1 MNSIALKSPRPA
13 KNRSFAAWPGIGTC
27 ILILGGAASETLADY
42 PETIRPLLSKYCMRC
57 HGAEKQNA
65 QVRFDR
71 VAGFGDDSQQLW
83 TMVHESLVSG
93 EMPPKE
99 EPQPTAA
106 EKQQILTWIVEQ
118 ATEQAA
124 MTAGS
129 QRRMNRREFSAA
141 LQDLTGLPIDFAVGL
156 PEDAKVDGFDT
167 GAVALQD
174 AADSVA
180 QWLDVTRRA
189 VESIRFL
196 EPDRERKIRIDFR
209 EHEFT
214 DYRKFIEQSFGQGT
228 GIFTRSKSLP
238 CKKGIGLFLPTQWT
252 GDRGDS
258 FIAVPAP
265 PDKRAALKM
274 TLRVVAR
281 RPMPGL
287 PMPTLWV
294 KVGGNYIDY
303 RPIGDEPQ
311 TLVYAVRM
319 EDCLIEGDVIKI
331 MLQSFVEVPYAVD
344 GFDND
349 DRSKPEDNIPG
360 GIGVY
365 RPAFDRKVLR
375 TPEEQPV
382 PSIVVESIEVDYDH
396 LAEWPPAHWDSF
408 DRVPSSNSLNRV
420 PNLDSL
426 NRVPN
431 GPRVG
436 NADDAQA
443 VGHAVKRSGSE
454 YRDDDASARRLL
466 ELWMQ
471 RAWRRPVTDDEQE
484 KFFTLYRQLRSNG
497 LSFDEALRAAF
508 QSVLMGG
515 PFRYLA
521 SPSDANPVIAQHA
534 IASRLSFMLVGAPP
548 DRELRELAAAGKLR
562 DPKTLDAQVDR
573 LLADPRSDAFFRP
586 FVTQWLNMNQPITLT
601 MSHFKKQDFRFGR
614 HLKDSMKEETVQY
627 IARLFE
633 DNRPARELVSSDWT
647 MMNDILAVHYGYPNI
662 AGGELRRVEFKPRDD
677 DPRGGGVL
685 GHAGIQ
691 SMLCWMGDNWVI
703 YRGSWTLNHIL
714 DDPPPPPPL
723 EVPELLPFDKANEGK
738 SFRELLVQHQEDS
751 KCSVCHKK
759 MDPLGFAFQNFD
771 LSGRWRNVEHQR
783 YHRAELDGK
792 IEWRGEGD
800 TRPVDAA
807 GTLPRGE
814 RFTSFRECK
823 ELLAEHYQDDI
834 VRGLLKKL
842 TMYGA
847 GRSANA
853 LDMVTIRAIMNE
865 QSDKNYP
872 MRDLLKALVRSRVFL
887 Q

>member
-1 MNSIALKSPRPA
+1 MNLKTKSLTGHAEILPLGSWRA
-13 KNRSFAAWPGIGTC
+13 FAGC
-27 ILILGGAASETLADY
+27 LLILLTTPCAANADY
-42 PETIRPLLSKYCMRC
+42 PETIRPLLTKYCMGC
-57 HGAEKQNA
+57 HGAEEQNA
-65 QVRFDR
+65 QIRFDR

-83 TMVHESLVSG
+83 TMVHEAIISG
-93 EMPPKE
+93 EMPPSGE
-99 EPQPTAA
+99 LQPTAP
-106 EKQQILTWIVEQ
+106 EKQQILTWIIHQ
-118 ATEQAA
+118 ATQQASK
-124 MTAGS
+124 TSGT
-129 QRRMNRREFSAA
+129 QRRLNRREFSAA

-167 GAVALQD
+167 GALALQD

-180 QWLDVTRRA
+180 QWLDITQRA

-196 EPDRERKIRIDFR
+196 EPDRERKISIDFR
-209 EHEFT
+209 EQEFT
-214 DYRKFIEQSFGQGT
+214 DYRKFIEQRFNEGT
-228 GIFTRSKSLP
+228 GIFTRSKNLP
-238 CKKGIGLFLPTQWT
+238 CKKGVGLYLPTQWT
-252 GDRGDS
+252 GDRGNS

-274 TLRVVAR
+274 TLRVVTR

-287 PMPTLWV
+287 PIPTLWV

-303 RPIGDEPQ
+303 RPLGEEPQ

-319 EDCLIEGDVIKI
+319 EDCLVEGDVIKI
-331 MLQSFVEVPYAVD
+331 MLQSFVEVPYAVG
-344 GFDND
+344 GFEND

-375 TPEEQPV
+375 TPDEQPV
-382 PSIVVESIEVDYDH
+382 PSIIIESIEVDYDH
-396 LAEWPPAHWDSF
+396 LAAWPPAQWQ
-408 DRVPSSNSLNRV
+408 
-420 PNLDSL
+420 
-426 NRVPN
+426 
-431 GPRVG
+431 
-436 NADDAQA
+436 ADI
-443 VGHAVKRSGSE
+443 GEIK
-454 YRDDDASARRLL
+454 DDDARARRLL

-471 RAWRRPVTDDEQE
+471 RAWRRPVTGDEQE
-484 KFFTLYRQLRSNG
+484 KFFTLYRQLRG
-497 LSFDEALRAAF
+497 EKLSFDEALRAAF

-521 SPSDANPVIAQHA
+521 SPSDADPVIAQHA
-534 IASRLSFMLVGAPP
+534 IASRLSFMLVGFPP
-548 DRELRELAAAGKLR
+548 DEKLRALAAAGKLR
-562 DPKTLDAQVDR
+562 DPAILDAQVDR
-573 LLADPRSDAFFRP
+573 LLDDPRSDAFFRP

-614 HLKDSMKEETVQY
+614 HLKDSMKEETVGY
-627 IARLFE
+627 IARLFA

-647 MMNDILAVHYGYPNI
+647 MMNDILAVHYGYPGI
-662 AGGELRRVEFKPRDD
+662 EGGELRRVELKQRED

-738 SFRELLVQHQEDS
+738 SLRELLVQHQEDS

-792 IEWRGEGD
+792 IEWRGEGN

-814 RFTSFRECK
+814 KFNSFGECK
-823 ELLAEHYQDDI
+823 ELLAEHYLDDI
-834 VRGLLKKL
+834 VRGLLKKITL
-842 TMYGA
+842 YGT
-847 GRSANA
+847 GRTANV
-853 LDMVTIRAIMNE
+853 LDLATIRAIMNE
-865 QSDKNYP
+865 QSDKQYS
-872 MRDLLKALVRSRVFL
+872 MRDLLKALIRSRIFL
-887 Q
+887 DTTATSNKG